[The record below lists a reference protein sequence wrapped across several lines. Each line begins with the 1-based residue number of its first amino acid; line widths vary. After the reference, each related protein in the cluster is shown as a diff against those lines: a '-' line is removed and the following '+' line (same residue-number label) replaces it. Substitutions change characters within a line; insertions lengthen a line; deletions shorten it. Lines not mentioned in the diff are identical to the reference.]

1 MSILKGKGVYKKIF
15 VLLAAIILNSGC
27 TARTSEELYADG
39 VRMFREGNVNGAIVF
54 FRKALD
60 KDHCHLDARY
70 SLARAYVSVRKYDLA
85 EKEFKK
91 VKLMNPDLQ
100 DLKDDLAR
108 LWNFFGKQ
116 YMAMIHVQ
124 ESHIH

>member
-1 MSILKGKGVYKKIF
+1 MSILKGNCAYKKIL

-27 TARTSEELYADG
+27 TAKTSEELYADG
-39 VRMFREGNVNGAIVF
+39 VQMFREGNINGAIVF

-70 SLARAYVSVRKYDLA
+70 SLARAYVSVRQFDLA

-91 VKLMNPDLQ
+91 VKLMNPNLQ

-108 LWNFFGKQ
+108 LWNFFDKQ
-116 YMAMIHVQ
+116 YMAMIQ
-124 ESHIH
+124 IQKSHIH